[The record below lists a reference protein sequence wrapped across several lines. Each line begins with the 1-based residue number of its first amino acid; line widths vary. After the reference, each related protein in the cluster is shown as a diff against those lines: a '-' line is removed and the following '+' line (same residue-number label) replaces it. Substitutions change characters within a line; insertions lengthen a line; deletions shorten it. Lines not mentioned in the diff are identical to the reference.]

1 MLYSVLGNKKI
12 KKRLGKDIFIYP
24 FKESNLKGSSYNLT
38 ASKVAYLQSDKKIA
52 VNGKDEIVV
61 PPGETVLIQTV
72 ESIYSRKN
80 ICGTYHS
87 KVSLVSEGFSHIG
100 TTLDPGYMGT
110 SLIAITNTTKDTKK
124 IKCGDSIVTLMF
136 YKVSGCD
143 KEEKD
148 NPACRDDLIPKEFNG
163 FSQNLSNKQQDN
175 LSKEIREIRGY
186 EWKRDYQAL
195 IDIVRKEYN
204 IKKYTW
210 LDLSLVI
217 FLIICSGINIFL
229 FAKNKINL
237 EAFLTFFLGILA
249 LFIPLIKEIVDKN
262 RR

>member
-12 KKRLGKDIFIYP
+12 KRSLGKDLFIYP

-38 ASKVAYLQSDKKIA
+38 ASKVAYLLSNKMIA

-72 ESIYSRKN
+72 ESIYTRKN

-87 KVSLVSEGFSHIG
+87 KVSLVTDGFSHIG

-124 IKCGDSIVTLMF
+124 IKCGDSIVTIMF
-136 YKVSGCD
+136 YKVSGCN
-143 KEEKD
+143 KEAKD
-148 NPACRDDLIPKEFNG
+148 NSPGRDDLIPKEFNG
-163 FSQNLSNKQQDN
+163 FSQNLSNKQQNN
-175 LSKEIREIRGY
+175 LTKEIRKIRGF
-186 EWKRDYQAL
+186 EWKKDYQAL

-204 IKKYTW
+204 IKKFGL
-210 LDLSLVI
+210 LDLLWAILLIVI
-217 FLIICSGINIFL
+217 SVIIILL
-229 FAKNKINL
+229 FSKNKIDL
-237 EAFLTFFLGILA
+237 EEFLTLCLGILG
-249 LFIPLIKEIVDKN
+249 LLIPLIKELIDKN
-262 RR
+262 KR